1 MPAKKMAIWAMLLG
15 TMALTGCCRWCDRW
29 CPDHH
34 PPAAYPPVAA
44 AAPACCVPATVC
56 CPPGTVPA
64 GGYQG
69 YPAAPPAGQPWQRSY
84 GAAPGVQPNCC
95 E

>member
-1 MPAKKMAIWAMLLG
+1 MPGKPMAIWAMLMG
-15 TMALTGCCRWCDRW
+15 TMALVGCCRWCERW
-29 CPDHH
+29 CP
-34 PPAAYPPVAA
+34 PPAPHAYPPVA

-64 GGYQG
+64 N
-69 YPAAPPAGQPWQRSY
+69 YPAAPAMAPAGQSWQRSY
-84 GAAPGVQPNCC
+84 SGVPLGQPNCC